1 MEEKRMYHV
10 KIKNEVKEYE
20 AGITYHDIAKEYQ
33 KDYEHE
39 IVLVFVDGKLQELHK
54 RLKKDCEISFVTT
67 ADPIGH
73 EAYKR
78 SMSFLLVKAVY
89 DVAGH
94 KNIDKVR
101 MHFAIGPG
109 YYCTITAKQEPM
121 MIFLSASSRGC
132 TNLWRQI
139 YQSRKERFIQMRQ
152 SDFLDSME
160 CMIKKNCSVTAVYPK

>member
-67 ADPIGH
+67 ADPIG
-73 EAYKR
+73 R
-78 SMSFLLVKAVY
+78 L
-89 DVAGH
+89 
-94 KNIDKVR
+94 
-101 MHFAIGPG
+101 P
-109 YYCTITAKQEPM
+109 AKQESM
-121 MIFLSASSRGC
+121 MIFLSVSSRGC

>member
-67 ADPIGH
+67 ADSIGH

-101 MHFAIGPG
+101 MHFADRTGILL
-109 YYCTITAKQEPM
+109 YDYRRNK
-121 MIFLSASSRGC
+121 SR
-132 TNLWRQI
+132 
-139 YQSRKERFIQMRQ
+139 
-152 SDFLDSME
+152 
-160 CMIKKNCSVTAVYPK
+160 

>member
-67 ADPIGH
+67 ADSIGH

-109 YYCTITAKQEPM
+109 YYCTITGET
-121 MIFLSASSRGC
+121 R
-132 TNLWRQI
+132 
-139 YQSRKERFIQMRQ
+139 
-152 SDFLDSME
+152 
-160 CMIKKNCSVTAVYPK
+160 V

>member
-20 AGITYHDIAKEYQ
+20 AAITYHDIAKEYQ

-78 SMSFLLVKAVY
+78 SMSFPSCK
-89 DVAGH
+89 
-94 KNIDKVR
+94 
-101 MHFAIGPG
+101 
-109 YYCTITAKQEPM
+109 
-121 MIFLSASSRGC
+121 SS
-132 TNLWRQI
+132 L
-139 YQSRKERFIQMRQ
+139 
-152 SDFLDSME
+152 
-160 CMIKKNCSVTAVYPK
+160 

>member
-101 MHFAIGPG
+101 SLL
-109 YYCTITAKQEPM
+109 Q
-121 MIFLSASSRGC
+121 
-132 TNLWRQI
+132 
-139 YQSRKERFIQMRQ
+139 
-152 SDFLDSME
+152 
-160 CMIKKNCSVTAVYPK
+160 

>member
-78 SMSFLLVKAVY
+78 SMSFPSCK
-89 DVAGH
+89 
-94 KNIDKVR
+94 
-101 MHFAIGPG
+101 
-109 YYCTITAKQEPM
+109 
-121 MIFLSASSRGC
+121 SS
-132 TNLWRQI
+132 L
-139 YQSRKERFIQMRQ
+139 
-152 SDFLDSME
+152 
-160 CMIKKNCSVTAVYPK
+160 

>member
-67 ADPIGH
+67 ADPIGIIMF
-73 EAYKR
+73 EEMR
-78 SMSFLLVKAVY
+78 SQLKSF
-89 DVAGH
+89 H
-94 KNIDKVR
+94 
-101 MHFAIGPG
+101 
-109 YYCTITAKQEPM
+109 C
-121 MIFLSASSRGC
+121 
-132 TNLWRQI
+132 
-139 YQSRKERFIQMRQ
+139 
-152 SDFLDSME
+152 SML
-160 CMIKKNCSVTAVYPK
+160 

>member
-109 YYCTITAKQEPM
+109 YYCTIPAKQESM
-121 MIFLSASSRGC
+121 MIFLSVSSRGC